1 MSNKNLTPKM
11 IMKEFLAHVRN
22 NLVMIDL
29 VYRDFDAEITAR
41 REGDTVYVR
50 RPQNFTVSDGATLQ
64 IQDVEQGEIPV
75 TVDQRKHIG
84 LRFTSN
90 DLNLNMPEFVR
101 KTSMKEAAR
110 AMAQQIDL
118 SLMGLYN
125 QVPSWVG
132 DAGQTINSISD
143 FTKAPE
149 RLDLLAVPSAE
160 RHAVL
165 STVDGWGL
173 VNTQTGLNS
182 ADELVK
188 QAYTKGML
196 GDLAGIQTYR
206 TQQVRSH
213 TVGAWATGGTPE
225 VLNAQSTTYA
235 AAADTW
241 EMDLATDGWTAG
253 SILNP
258 GDIITIEG
266 VYAVNPSTKD
276 TLSFLQQFVV
286 KELATA
292 DGGGAKTI
300 TISPPIITSGPYQTV
315 SAAAANNADITV
327 KGTASTSYTQN
338 IVFHRNAFVF
348 VPVPLVTDEA
358 MPVVAQVTDSTQSTR
373 LKGAEPGT
381 GLSFRMVRQYDIN
394 NDNLTT
400 RIDCLY
406 GVKAIRPE
414 LATRLSG
421 TS

>member
-1 MSNKNLTPKM
+1 MSNKNLTPKL

-22 NLVMIDL
+22 ELVMIDL

-50 RPQNFTVSDGATLQ
+50 RPQNVVVSDGSNLVL
-64 IQDVEQGEIPV
+64 QDVEQGEIPI
-75 TVDQRKHIG
+75 TVDQRKHVG

-90 DLNLNMPEFVR
+90 DMNLNMPEFVR
-101 KTSMKEAAR
+101 KANLKEAAR

-118 SLMGLYN
+118 SLSGLYN
-125 QVPSWVG
+125 QVPNWVG
-132 DAGQTINSISD
+132 TPGQLVNSISD

-149 RLDLLAVPSAE
+149 RLDELAVPSAE

-165 STVDGWGL
+165 STTDGWGL

-182 ADELVK
+182 ADKLVST
-188 QAYTKGML
+188 AYTRGEL
-196 GDLAGIQTYR
+196 GDLAGCMTYR

-213 TVGAWATGGTPE
+213 TVGAHAGTGNVYLSGQE
-225 VLNAQSTTYA
+225 VTYA

-241 EMDLATDGWTAG
+241 TQTLNTDNWTSGACT
-253 SILNP
+253 INK
-258 GDIITIEG
+258 GDIITIAD
-266 VYAVNPSTKD
+266 VYAVNPSNKD
-276 TLSFLQQFVV
+276 TLSFLKQFVV
-286 KELATA
+286 QETVSDTSGSIAL
-292 DGGGAKTI
+292 
-300 TISPPIITSGPYQTV
+300 TISPPIIVSGPYQTV
-315 SAAAANNADITV
+315 SAAPLNNAVVTV
-327 KGTASTSYTQN
+327 LGTASTTYKQN
-338 IVFHRNAFVF
+338 MVFHRNAFAF
-348 VPVPLVTDEA
+348 VPVPLITDSS
-358 MPVVAQVTDSTQSTR
+358 MPVVAQVTDSGNSTR
-373 LKGAEPGT
+373 LKGAQPGT

-394 NDNLTT
+394 TDNIIT